1 MNHLDFIVLILL
13 VLAAVKGFSRGFIIS
28 LASLA
33 GIVFGV
39 LFSLKYAGAV
49 NTYLIQA
56 TGSNSGL
63 LFLAGYG
70 ICFTAIVLFMY
81 IVGKSLEK
89 VIEIAALGMVNRL
102 AGIALG
108 VLKTLII
115 LSAIL
120 FLLNI
125 ADPGKTIIKK
135 ETRENSLFYEPLEW
149 LLPAAL
155 PFLKSQLDN
164 IEDPFEKHS
173 ESGKTPV

>member
-13 VLAAVKGFSRGFIIS
+13 VLAAVKGFTKGFI
-28 LASLA
+28 LTLTSLA
-33 GIVFGV
+33 GVVFGV
-39 LFSLKYAGAV
+39 LFSLKYAGEV
-49 NTYLIQA
+49 NAYLLQA
-56 TGSNSGL
+56 SGSNSGL
-63 LFLAGYG
+63 LFLVGYG

-89 VIEIAALGMVNRL
+89 VVEIAALGMVNRL

-108 VLKTLII
+108 VLKTLFI

-135 ETRENSLFYEPLEW
+135 ETRESSMFYEPLEW

-164 IEDPFEKHS
+164 LEDPFEKHS
-173 ESGKTPV
+173 ESGKTPA